1 VPRSFGLSADSPASI
16 DQVHSAFGDEDY
28 WSARLAAFGAGP
40 GGATLDSLSVDVHG
54 TVVVLTTFHLLRDRL
69 PRLVQQLG
77 RGDLAMVHTETWSRV
92 DGGPVRGKIDI
103 AISGTPV
110 SAAGA
115 ALVAPLDDGSRLQY
129 SATVKVNLPLVGGQI
144 ENLMSGRLADG
155 ILDIQRFTAAW
166 IAENG

>member
-1 VPRSFGLSADSPASI
+1 MVTIGVR
-16 DQVHSAFGDEDY
+16 
-28 WSARLAAFGAGP
+28 AG
-40 GGATLDSLSVDVHG
+40 
-54 TVVVLTTFHLLRDRL
+54 VVVDARWPMAVFCLTVPL

-92 DGGPVRGKIDI
+92 DGGPVRGRINI
-103 AISGTPV
+103 AISRTPV

-115 ALVAPLDDGSRLQY
+115 ALVAPQDDGPRLQY

-144 ENLMSGRLADG
+144 EKLMSGRLADG